1 MLYLNDVILKQTAL
15 EMPVCKPSLS
25 ANLVCKQVAGYSKI
39 CITLNNK
46 WKPAGCFFVPVVRLK
61 CCTSPISSYV
71 QPICFIYDS
80 FKIRA
85 IIVQAQGLPNKSNQQ
100 TNTRLLLTR
109 GVALVSEANT
119 IQIEGNICLPIL
131 VWNLGIISRKGQPSA
146 FIPLVQ

>member
-1 MLYLNDVILKQTAL
+1 MTESQLGV
-15 EMPVCKPSLS
+15 
-25 ANLVCKQVAGYSKI
+25 
-39 CITLNNK
+39 
-46 WKPAGCFFVPVVRLK
+46 FVPEVRLK

-71 QPICFIYDS
+71 QTICFYDS
-80 FKIRA
+80 FKIKA

-119 IQIEGNICLPIL
+119 IQIKGNICLPIL
-131 VWNLGIISRKGQPSA
+131 VWNLGIMSRKGQPLA